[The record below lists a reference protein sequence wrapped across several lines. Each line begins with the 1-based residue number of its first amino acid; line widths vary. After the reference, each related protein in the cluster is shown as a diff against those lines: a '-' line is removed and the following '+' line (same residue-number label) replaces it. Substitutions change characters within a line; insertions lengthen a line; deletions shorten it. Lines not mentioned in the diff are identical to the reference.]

1 MSMKTRSQ
9 HGSDNE
15 ISDGNP
21 PTPPEIT
28 ADVSATAPVIASI
41 EVDETSQAFT
51 DALDRALL
59 RLMGSRDDAAKVP
72 AVYATG
78 DIAARTDQPYS
89 DQSSSR
95 NPLDRSSAT
104 TPTQQSRRS
113 RTINDLMSTGS
124 LEKNLSN
131 DGYRG
136 NPRKNFSTRRENDD
150 DSSSEGE
157 DNEPTSQSD
166 RRRKNKLKLSQNEL
180 HDASRKSTKKS
191 DKSSRQSSRKSSNKT
206 SNNDNVDSPRNEAD
220 LVSGSIGNNN
230 NDGKV
235 DSNSNNNKKKSSSR
249 KTSHKK
255 GYPSDSS
262 DEPSESSQKSKGNAR
277 RIPQQKKKSTDS
289 PDDLSSSSSDSSS
302 CNHKSSCK
310 DHSSS
315 SSDTEYKKKKRKYNR
330 RVKKSK

>member
-1 MSMKTRSQ
+1 MKTRSQ

-28 ADVSATAPVIASI
+28 VDNSATAPVIASI

-78 DIAARTDQPYS
+78 DIAARMDQPYS
-89 DQSSSR
+89 DPSSSR

-131 DGYRG
+131 DGYRE
-136 NPRKNFSTRRENDD
+136 NPRKNFV
-150 DSSSEGE
+150 GE
-157 DNEPTSQSD
+157 S
-166 RRRKNKLKLSQNEL
+166 
-180 HDASRKSTKKS
+180 
-191 DKSSRQSSRKSSNKT
+191 
-206 SNNDNVDSPRNEAD
+206 
-220 LVSGSIGNNN
+220 
-230 NDGKV
+230 
-235 DSNSNNNKKKSSSR
+235 
-249 KTSHKK
+249 
-255 GYPSDSS
+255 
-262 DEPSESSQKSKGNAR
+262 
-277 RIPQQKKKSTDS
+277 
-289 PDDLSSSSSDSSS
+289 
-302 CNHKSSCK
+302 
-310 DHSSS
+310 
-315 SSDTEYKKKKRKYNR
+315 
-330 RVKKSK
+330 